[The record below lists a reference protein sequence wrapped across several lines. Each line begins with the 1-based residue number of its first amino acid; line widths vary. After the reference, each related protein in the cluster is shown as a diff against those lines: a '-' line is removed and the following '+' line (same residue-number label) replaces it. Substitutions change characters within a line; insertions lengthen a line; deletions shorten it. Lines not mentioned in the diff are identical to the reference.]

1 MTWNTIKDM
10 VTDKWHYAQKWSGDV
25 CSEVPI
31 FVQLCRT
38 IVQWLKKFICKE
50 DTADEKERII
60 ILQKQTLKVQIVACV
75 CVVVLSLVVLRG
87 CGDKVHPRYGIIQAD
102 VTTADADESYSMAEK
117 RQVTD
122 EVKTEATMRSNRLY
136 CVIDLSEG
144 ANATNYPLTY
154 LDAEPRNGWSDEYK
168 TEKLVLRLIEPGTFV
183 MGHLAESNNKPHDV
197 TLTKPY
203 YIGVFEITQ
212 MQYELVTGGD
222 HYEEFQRR
230 DSLGTKPV
238 AKISYDLIRGR
249 SEDSKW
255 LNSQDDIPTASSFIG
270 KLRTRTGMDFDLPTE
285 AQWEYACRAGT
296 TTKYYWGNSMDED
309 YAWFY
314 PEECTH
320 PVGEKKPNSWGLYDM
335 SGNVAEWCLDKYS
348 SMDEYSSLT
357 PGTYRVFRG
366 GSYRNIDR
374 HCTSSFRSCS
384 DPSMGFKLT
393 NFDIF
398 ILGFRIAVVLS
409 SNEGN

>member
-1 MTWNTIKDM
+1 MTLNTIKDIIA
-10 VTDKWHYAQKWSGDV
+10 DKWQYAQKWCGEV
-25 CSEVPI
+25 YSEVPI

-38 IVQWLKKFICKE
+38 IVQWLKKLIRKE

-60 ILQKQTLKVQIVACV
+60 ILQKQTLRAQTVACM

-87 CGDKVHPRYGIIQAD
+87 CDDKVHPRHGIIHAD
-102 VTTADADESYSMAEK
+102 VAAADAEEKSSMADK
-117 RQVTD
+117 RQVTG
-122 EVKTEATMRSNRLY
+122 EIKKEATTKSNRLY

-183 MGHLAESNNKPHDV
+183 MGHSAESNNKPHDV

-212 MQYELVTGGD
+212 TQYELVTGEC
-222 HYEEFQRR
+222 YKEFRLG
-230 DSLGTKPV
+230 DSLGTEPV
-238 AKISYDLIRGR
+238 AGISYDLIRGR

-255 LNSQDDIPTASSFIG
+255 LDSQDDVQIESSFIG
-270 KLRTRTGMDFDLPTE
+270 KLRTRTGMEFDLPTE

-296 TTKYYWGNSMDED
+296 VTKYYWGNSMDGD
-309 YAWFY
+309 YAWIY
-314 PEECTH
+314 PEECPH
-320 PVGEKKPNSWGLYDM
+320 PVGEKKPNHWGLYDM

-348 SMDEYSSLT
+348 SMGEYRSLT
-357 PGTYRVFRG
+357 GTAKVFRG

-374 HCTSSFRSCS
+374 DCTSSFRSCS
-384 DPSMGFKLT
+384 EPSNGVKLT

-398 ILGFRIAVVLS
+398 IIGFRIAVTLS
-409 SNEGN
+409 GDEEN